1 MSSSHRR
8 TATEVSGGQVLP
20 LLACAAIVDQNRWRT
35 LSFCNVL
42 LMGACP
48 SRNRWRIRIDVTLEP
63 EAEPPAAAEAAPP
76 QPASE
81 WADAAAGAAES
92 EVSDDWEALPIGAPP
107 AAGEAVRLVSRSAF
121 AQRRIRAEPASG
133 SSARSRGASACGGY
147 GDFAELERALLVVDP
162 TPAHIAS
169 WPFFVTLPSN
179 EIPLP
184 VSARPSDSDLPHI
197 FVYAVWDFP
206 GNPILR
212 GLHWSR
218 NFEAYWAIRSL
229 AGNSSEGP
237 DALQWRR
244 LQNFYTTFAVERI
257 FHIRSYPS
265 ARAAETDRRPGGAG
279 AVLWCYW
286 QGHQRWLGQKPY
298 GLVTRKGQLS
308 QPRNVQV
315 QVQGLKG

>member
-1 MSSSHRR
+1 
-8 TATEVSGGQVLP
+8 
-20 LLACAAIVDQNRWRT
+20 
-35 LSFCNVL
+35 
-42 LMGACP
+42 MGACP
-48 SRNRWRIRIDVTLEP
+48 SRNGLRIRIDVTLEP
-63 EAEPPAAAEAAPP
+63 EAEPPAAAEAAPS

-81 WADAAAGAAES
+81 RADVAAGAAES

-107 AAGEAVRLVSRSAF
+107 AAGEAVRVVSGSAF
-121 AQRRIRAEPASG
+121 VQRRRGAGPATA

-162 TPAHIAS
+162 TPAQIAS
-169 WPFFVTLPSN
+169 WPFFVPLPLN

-197 FVYAVWDFP
+197 FVYAVWEFP

-218 NFEAYWAIRSL
+218 NLEAYCAIQSL
-229 AGNSSEGP
+229 AGNSLEGP

-244 LQNFYTTFAVERI
+244 LQNFSTTFAVERI

-265 ARAAETDRRPGGAG
+265 ARAADTDRGPGG

-286 QGHQRWLGQKPY
+286 QGHQ
-298 GLVTRKGQLS
+298 
-308 QPRNVQV
+308 
-315 QVQGLKG
+315 